1 MGLKKFQEPYQL
13 QKDGPLM
20 QACTAPQLMLVKH
33 NSTTF
38 LRNKRRNEELHKEFM
53 IEWRKKHPKRS
64 Y

>member
-1 MGLKKFQEPYQL
+1 
-13 QKDGPLM
+13 M

>member
-1 MGLKKFQEPYQL
+1 MGLKKFEEPYQP
-13 QKDGPLM
+13 QKDGPLV
-20 QACTAPQLMLVKH
+20 QACNAPQLMLVKH